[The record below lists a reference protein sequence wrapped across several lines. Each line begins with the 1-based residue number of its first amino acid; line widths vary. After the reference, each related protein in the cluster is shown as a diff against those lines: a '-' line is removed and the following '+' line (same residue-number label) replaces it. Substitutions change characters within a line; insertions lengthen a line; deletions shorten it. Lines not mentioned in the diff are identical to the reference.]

1 MNRKAGEMP
10 DRINVEI
17 HYLRSDKRIF
27 LKPKQNI
34 LLTSLAFDGDA
45 ILKFEHPDIQPKT
58 IQINR
63 LHSTPFPKKGGF
75 CISLEFHAKSIQSN
89 VNEVEL
95 IKIYSE
101 NYMEYYFLDEKLKKQ
116 RRSIHNIEKLNTDK
130 KFAT

>member
-1 MNRKAGEMP
+1 MP

-27 LKPKQNI
+27 VKSKQNT
-34 LLTSLAFDGDA
+34 LLISLAFDGDA

-58 IQINR
+58 IQITR

-75 CISLEFHAKSIQSN
+75 CISLEFHSKSTQTDI
-89 VNEVEL
+89 NEIEL

-101 NYMEYYFLDEKLKKQ
+101 DYMEYYFLDEKLRKQ
-116 RRSIHNIEKLNTDK
+116 RRSIHNIEKLNTTK
-130 KFAT
+130 KFAV